1 MSRLNIWIILLIIS
15 VLINGVLIG
24 ASART
29 WLASPE
35 PAAVQQDRSAG
46 PRGAF
51 SMRTFVRALPDD
63 KRADVRARFEAAGP
77 ELRELGRRPGGRAS
91 LRRDALR
98 AEPLTPPRPAPQP
111 PRPAPRAPAWRRAP
125 KRSFLKRLPRWTR
138 TPGLRSSTPL
148 SPRVSG
154 PGAGGA
160 GTGCAR
166 ARIPLGH

>member
-77 ELRELGRRPGGRAS
+77 ELRELGREAWRARQ
-91 LRRDALR
+91 LAQDALR
-98 AEPLTPPRPAPQP
+98 AEPFDATA
-111 PRPAPRAPAWRRAP
+111 ARAATAEARA
-125 KRSFLKRLPRWTR
+125 
-138 TPGLRSSTPL
+138 
-148 SPRVSG
+148 
-154 PGAGGA
+154 
-160 GTGCAR
+160 AR
-166 ARIPLGH
+166 ARLEARSETVILEALAEMDADTRSQVIDATFAPREGSRRGRRGDGMR